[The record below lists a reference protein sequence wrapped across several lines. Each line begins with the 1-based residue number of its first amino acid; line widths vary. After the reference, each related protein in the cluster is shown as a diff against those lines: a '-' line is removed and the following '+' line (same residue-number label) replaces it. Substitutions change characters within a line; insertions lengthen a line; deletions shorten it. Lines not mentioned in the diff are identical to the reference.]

1 MKKSSGQKGKRFS
14 ITGNLKS
21 MASRASMI
29 KRRTAQNLFEIA
41 SKVKDVDPELE
52 ELIEKMEKYEQEIT
66 SFRATIQPFAKETFK
81 YCNFLETT
89 ALETWKMS
97 HAISDSQ
104 IADGLNTKLG
114 KIQQTTKQFHDYQ
127 EAMGDTRRAIC
138 DVYDEEVMA
147 PILAVSLFVQLQSQS
162 VHV

>member
-1 MKKSSGQKGKRFS
+1 MKKRFS

-21 MASRASMI
+21 MASKASMI

-52 ELIEKMEKYEQEIT
+52 ELIEKMEKYEQEVM
-66 SFRATIQPFAKETFK
+66 SLKAIQPFAKETRK
-81 YCNFLETT
+81 YSNFLETT

-104 IADGLNTKLG
+104 IADEPTTKIG

-127 EAMGDTRRAIC
+127 ETIGDTRRAIC

-147 PILAVSLFVQLQSQS
+147 PILAVSYIASFFYKVKSKKIS
-162 VHV
+162 SYN